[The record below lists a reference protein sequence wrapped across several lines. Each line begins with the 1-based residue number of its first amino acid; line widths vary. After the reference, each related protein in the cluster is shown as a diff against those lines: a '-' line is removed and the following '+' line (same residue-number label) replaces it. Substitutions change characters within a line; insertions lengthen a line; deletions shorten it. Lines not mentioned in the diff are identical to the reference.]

1 MAHVVAV
8 SNLKGGTGKSTIAV
22 NLACARAGSKRRV
35 VLIDADAQGTA
46 SQWAAQGA
54 LPIQVEPLPLEQQRD
69 TERWVARVVA
79 LRDGAD
85 LVVIDCPPHIGA
97 ATSAA
102 FLVADLVV
110 IPVTASG
117 ADLLATTKALDLLRE
132 ARTVRQDGKPACLM
146 VPSRVDRRTGAGR
159 EIEAALNPFGEA
171 IGPAIGQRSAFV
183 DAFTAGQWIGQH
195 APNSKANTETAALAA
210 AIARRLPQ

>member
-1 MAHVVAV
+1 MTHVVAV

-22 NLACARAGSKRRV
+22 NLACARASSKRRV
-35 VLIDADAQGTA
+35 VLIDADGQGTA

-54 LPIQVEPLPLEQQRD
+54 LPIQVETLPLEQQRD
-69 TERWVARVVA
+69 TEHWVARVVA
-79 LRDGAD
+79 LRDGTD

-117 ADLLATTKALDLLRE
+117 GDLLATTKALDLLRE

-159 EIEAALNPFGEA
+159 EIEAALKPFGE
-171 IGPAIGQRSAFV
+171 AIGQRSAFV
-183 DAFTAGQWIGQH
+183 DAFTAGHWIGQH
-195 APNSKANTETAALAA
+195 APNSKANTETAALTAA
-210 AIARRLPQ
+210 VARRLS